1 MSSQPATRRA
11 VDARGEFIG
20 AGLSAVM
27 AVLFA
32 FVVILGKD
40 LLKGDLPFMVL
51 AIRFGGQSLL
61 LLVVLLVLRRP
72 LVPEPGERLA
82 LVLAATIGYGSESA
96 FFFTGLG
103 HGSAAAVTLL
113 FFTYPVWVML
123 ATMVLDRQAPP
134 RGLFVALG
142 LALAGSGIVVVG
154 GGTVAIETI
163 GIVLTVATSIAYTG
177 YLMAT
182 DRFVRRT
189 DPLTAAAWLGAGA
202 TAANLVYAVA
212 FDVVDLPG
220 PGSVM
225 TLGAMSVF
233 SAVAFVAMIGGLQR
247 VGAVRNSIIGVM
259 EPLTVAV
266 LAYFF
271 LSEPITWS
279 TATGG
284 LLILAGAVIATL
296 VRTTRTVEP
305 TV

>member
-1 MSSQPATRRA
+1 MSSPSATRRA
-11 VDARGEFIG
+11 QDRRGELTG
-20 AGLSAVM
+20 AGLSALM

-32 FVVILGKD
+32 FVVIMGKD
-40 LLKGDLPFMVL
+40 LLDGDLPFVVL
-51 AIRFGGQSLL
+51 AIRFGGQTVM
-61 LLVVLLVLRRP
+61 LLVVLLILGRP
-72 LVPEPGERLA
+72 LMPEPGERLP
-82 LVLAATIGYGSESA
+82 LVLAATLGYGSESA

-123 ATMVLDRQAPP
+123 ATIVLDRRAPA
-134 RGLFVALG
+134 RELFVALG
-142 LALAGSGIVVVG
+142 LALVGSVIVVVG
-154 GGTVAIETI
+154 GGTVEIETI
-163 GIVLTVATSIAYTG
+163 GIVLTVATSLAYTA

-189 DPLTAAAWLGAGA
+189 DPLTAATWLGAGA
-202 TAANLVYAVA
+202 TVANLVYAVA
-212 FDVVDLPG
+212 FGVVELPG
-220 PGSVM
+220 PGSAV

-266 LAYFF
+266 LAFVF
-271 LSEPITWS
+271 LNERIAWS

-284 LLILAGAVIATL
+284 LLILVGAVLATL
-296 VRTTRTVEP
+296 VRTTRTIEP
-305 TV
+305 NV